1 MKPNWNKQE
10 TGRPVHCEKAE
21 GLMHVSMSYNDLR
34 LNPAKRGEISTT
46 ETGEPSKD
54 RGI

>member
-21 GLMHVSMSYNDLR
+21 GLMHVSMSY
-34 LNPAKRGEISTT
+34 KSGERAVKN
-46 ETGEPSKD
+46 G
-54 RGI
+54 G